1 MSAKMTFEEANK
13 KLEQTVKK
21 MESGTLTLQQ
31 NVEEY
36 AKACELIAY
45 CLKELD
51 NFKGQIVDINERIEQ
66 LKNGEVEV
74 NV

>member
-1 MSAKMTFEEANK
+1 
-13 KLEQTVKK
+13 